1 MAFRGIER
9 VKNVNHVVC
18 RRKSCLNFVTTL
30 PVSIHQENY
39 LWEIFQFVTRT
50 KKANAP
56 DVGFLSKKIIR
67 KLGLKPRHCRTAFS
81 KVK

>member
-1 MAFRGIER
+1 MGFRAIER
-9 VKNVNHVVC
+9 VKNVHHVVC

-39 LWEIFQFVTRT
+39 LREIFQFVTLTT
-50 KKANAP
+50 KTIAP

-67 KLGLKPRHCRTAFS
+67 KLGLKPRHSSTAFS
-81 KVK
+81 NIK